1 MADVTPNVSLVATP
15 EAVSFHQNTQLPTQ
29 LNAMTGN
36 PEGYAFDAEIST
48 AITNLQGKAREGSQF
63 IARLTQDEVRTLPLK
78 HQEASKLA
86 SRIIEA
92 AEGTQRLIE
101 AKAKGYVEASS
112 KFMND
117 TFTPNPQ
124 REGYYLRA
132 ADWIA
137 REAKNGEGNGYK
149 AIREAVTED
158 PDFAVAIYNT
168 SHRLLGLP
176 KEHAMDFAEKA
187 VEKFAPQALDYID
200 KSNKLSELAKRYPA
214 FIAQVRS
221 SYFSPFELAKVRTYV
236 EMPS

>member
-15 EAVSFHQNTQLPTQ
+15 EAVSFLQNCQLPVQ

-36 PEGYAFDAEIST
+36 PAHYDYDAEINT
-48 AITNLQGKAREGSQF
+48 AITNLQGKAKESATLV
-63 IARLTQDEVRTLPLK
+63 ARLTQDEVRTSPLK

-86 SRIIEA
+86 GRLVEM
-92 AEGTQRLIE
+92 AEGTQRLL
-101 AKAKGYVEASS
+101 ASKAKGYMDASS
-112 KFMND
+112 DFMGK

-132 ADWIA
+132 ADWIS
-137 REAKNGEGNGYK
+137 REAKNGDGNGYK

-187 VEKFAPQALDYID
+187 VKAFAPAALDYIE
-200 KSNKLSELAKRYPA
+200 KSQRLDELAKRYPA

>member
-1 MADVTPNVSLVATP
+1 MADVTANVSLVATP

-36 PEGYAFDAEIST
+36 PAHYDYDTDIQT
-48 AITNLQGKAREGSQF
+48 ALVNLQGKAKEGSQF
-63 IARLTQDEVRTLPLK
+63 VARLTQDEVRTLPLK

-86 SRIIEA
+86 GRIIEM

-101 AKAKGYVEASS
+101 SKAKAYVAASQE
-112 KFMND
+112 FMD
-117 TFTPNPQ
+117 KTFTPNPA
-124 REGYYLRA
+124 RDGVYLRA

-187 VEKFAPQALDYID
+187 VKAFAPEALDYIE
-200 KSNKLSELAKRYPA
+200 KSNKLEALAKRYPA

-236 EMPS
+236 EIPS